1 MSKTIIVSNRLPVRI
16 EKDEEKLSYKSSEGG
31 LATGLGSIYK
41 EGNNIW
47 IGWPGASFQTE
58 ELKNEVSE
66 GLKAESM
73 RPVFLT
79 EDEVEDFYLGFSN
92 QTLWPAFHYFIQY
105 IDYRDDNWESYC
117 RVNEKFA
124 EAIAQNLE
132 EDDTVWIHD
141 YQLMLVPELLRK
153 SHPNITIGFYQ
164 HIPFPSYEVFRTL
177 PWRRELLEGVL
188 GSDYIAFHTYDDMR
202 HFLSSAHRLVGY
214 PYHGSEIQTNNR
226 VVVADSLPMGI
237 DYEKYEENAKH
248 PEALER
254 ERRYRESLGDQRLIL
269 SMDRLD
275 YSKGIPRRLE
285 AFDAFLEAYPEYK
298 EKVSLLLIVV
308 PSRDQ
313 VPNYQL
319 LKEQVDELVGKINS
333 KYGRIS
339 WTPIHY
345 FYRSYPFRALGA
357 FYRMCDVAMITP
369 LRDGMNLVCKEYVAS
384 RENKDGVLILSEM
397 AGASK
402 ELSDAVLV
410 NPTNQKQ
417 MVEAIK
423 SALEMSQEEQRSRME
438 LMQATVKKYNIFN
451 WVNLFFNNLQIAKD
465 NQKARAV
472 LKLEGEKLELMIKKY
487 RDAQNRLILL
497 DYDGTLVQFHE
508 DPEACAPDA
517 DLVQALKK
525 LGNLPENKV
534 VIISGRKKETLGEW
548 LEKLPVSLVA
558 EHGMWSKESDG
569 EWQQNGRDSGA
580 EWKDEAMEI
589 MNFYVDRTP
598 GSFVEKKSHSLAW
611 HYRKVEKGLGEV
623 RKSEL
628 SSHLKH
634 MMNERGFHVLD
645 GDNVIELKPDYTN
658 KGIVAKQLFDQ
669 TNPDFAMCVGDDT
682 TDEYMFEALPGE
694 SFTIKVGSGSSHA
707 RFGLESVKEVRTL
720 LDQLI
725 GLG

>member
-202 HFLSSAHRLVGY
+202 HFLSSVHRLVGY

-254 ERRYRESLGDQRLIL
+254 EKRYRESLGDQRLIL

-285 AFDAFLEAYPEYK
+285 AFDAF
-298 EKVSLLLIVV
+298 
-308 PSRDQ
+308 SR
-313 VPNYQL
+313 
-319 LKEQVDELVGKINS
+319 G
-333 KYGRIS
+333 
-339 WTPIHY
+339 
-345 FYRSYPFRALGA
+345 
-357 FYRMCDVAMITP
+357 
-369 LRDGMNLVCKEYVAS
+369 
-384 RENKDGVLILSEM
+384 
-397 AGASK
+397 
-402 ELSDAVLV
+402 
-410 NPTNQKQ
+410 
-417 MVEAIK
+417 
-423 SALEMSQEEQRSRME
+423 
-438 LMQATVKKYNIFN
+438 
-451 WVNLFFNNLQIAKD
+451 
-465 NQKARAV
+465 
-472 LKLEGEKLELMIKKY
+472 
-487 RDAQNRLILL
+487 
-497 DYDGTLVQFHE
+497 
-508 DPEACAPDA
+508 
-517 DLVQALKK
+517 
-525 LGNLPENKV
+525 
-534 VIISGRKKETLGEW
+534 
-548 LEKLPVSLVA
+548 
-558 EHGMWSKESDG
+558 
-569 EWQQNGRDSGA
+569 
-580 EWKDEAMEI
+580 
-589 MNFYVDRTP
+589 
-598 GSFVEKKSHSLAW
+598 
-611 HYRKVEKGLGEV
+611 
-623 RKSEL
+623 
-628 SSHLKH
+628 
-634 MMNERGFHVLD
+634 
-645 GDNVIELKPDYTN
+645 
-658 KGIVAKQLFDQ
+658 
-669 TNPDFAMCVGDDT
+669 
-682 TDEYMFEALPGE
+682 LPG
-694 SFTIKVGSGSSHA
+694 V
-707 RFGLESVKEVRTL
+707 
-720 LDQLI
+720 
-725 GLG
+725 

>member
-16 EKDEEKLSYKSSEGG
+16 EREGDELTYQSSEGG

-47 IGWPGASFQTE
+47 IGWSGASFETD
-58 ELKNEVSE
+58 ELKEEVTQ
-66 GLKAESM
+66 GLAKESM

-79 EDEVEDFYLGFSN
+79 EDEVESFYLGFSN
-92 QTLWPAFHYFIQY
+92 QTLWPAFHYFVQY
-105 IDYRDDNWESYC
+105 IDYRDDNWESYQ
-117 RVNEKFA
+117 RVNQKFA
-124 EAIAQNLE
+124 DVISRNLE
-132 EDDTVWIHD
+132 DDDTVWIHD

-202 HFLSSAHRLVGY
+202 HFLSSVHRLVGY
-214 PYHGSEIQTNNR
+214 PYHGSEIQTNSR

-237 DYEKYEENAKH
+237 DYEKYAENAKH
-248 PEALER
+248 PEAIER
-254 ERRYRESLGDQRLIL
+254 AERYRKALGGERLIL

-275 YSKGIPRRLE
+275 YSKGIPGRLK
-285 AFDAFLEAYPEYK
+285 AFDAFLEKYPEYK

-308 PSRDQ
+308 PSRDK
-313 VPNYQL
+313 VPNYQM

-333 KYGRIS
+333 KYGRMS
-339 WTPIHY
+339 WQPIHY
-345 FYRSYPFRALGA
+345 YYRSYPFIALGS

-402 ELSDAVLV
+402 ELSDAILV
-410 NPTNQKQ
+410 NPTDKME
-417 MVEAIK
+417 MVEALK
-423 SALEMSQEEQRSRME
+423 QALEMEPEEQHRRME
-438 LMQATVKKYNIFN
+438 LMQKTVKKYNIFN
-451 WVNLFFNNLQIAKD
+451 WVSLFFNNLSNVKK
-465 NQKARAV
+465 NQKDMAV
-472 LKLEGEKLELMIKKY
+472 LKLAGENEQAMLETYKKS
-487 RDAQNRLILL
+487 ANRLILL
-497 DYDGTLVQFHE
+497 DYDGTLVEFNK
-508 DPEACAPDA
+508 DPMACEPGE
-517 DLVQALKK
+517 K
-525 LGNLPENKV
+525 LRTMLSELGASDKNTV
-534 VIISGRKKETLGEW
+534 VIISGRKSETLEEW
-548 LEKLPVSLVA
+548 IGDMPVSLVA
-558 EHGMWSKESDG
+558 EHGMWSKDEGGS
-569 EWQQNGRDSGA
+569 WQRNGGDSNTG
-580 EWKDEAMEI
+580 WKDEVMDI

-598 GSFVEKKSHSLAW
+598 GSFVEEKSHSLAW

-628 SSHLKH
+628 TSHLKH

-645 GDNVIELKPDYTN
+645 GDHVVELKPDYTN
-658 KGIVAKQLFDQ
+658 KGRVAKQFHERV
-669 TNPDFAMCVGDDT
+669 NPDFTICLGDDT
-682 TDEYMFEALPGE
+682 TDEYMFEALPE
-694 SFTIKVGSGSSHA
+694 DSFTIKVGTGTSHA
-707 RFGLESVKEVRTL
+707 RFGLESVKEVKEL
-720 LDQLI
+720 LERII